1 MAGGSSEPLTI
12 GTIVRERY
20 LIVNIVGQG
29 GLGTVY
35 QVRDE
40 VYGKGNIFALKELID
55 QSSGARKQFELE
67 SLWLQS
73 LDHNSIPKVREHF
86 EWHERLYLVM
96 DFVDGDNLEQ
106 KLARLGGRPMAEQQ
120 VLAWIMPICD
130 ALRYLHT
137 RQPPILHR
145 DVKPA
150 NIIVTPTGH
159 PVLVD
164 LGIAKE
170 HLPGAGR
177 TATFVRKAGTEGYAP
192 PEQYTAA
199 GQTGPWSDVYGLGA
213 TLYQLLTGGIPPTA
227 VERVALDAK
236 LLHPRSINPAI
247 SGPVDA
253 AVCKALAIRPADRF
267 QSVAEFARAL
277 AGQPFAALDRAAS
290 PPMPYPSVPP
300 SYGSQPAFAR
310 SAPTASSQSPAP
322 LSLPPTAGMSGR
334 QPAGYAEIPAAT
346 MRSPGSG
353 VLDSKPRPAV
363 QRAATGAPVRTDDL
377 DVERDADGHT
387 AASSRARAIE
397 GTRTPLKSPLVIGS
411 VLLAVVAIG
420 VIVGLAAI
428 RNLTPPDRSSP
439 TATITG
445 YYNALESR
453 QYSRA
458 FDFLTESQT
467 NQGDK
472 STVLSG
478 LAADDTHY
486 GRVLS
491 AHIVSVEND
500 GGGKMTAQ
508 VTVSRALAPNAPQ
521 TVSIELSQY
530 SGGTWLIDS
539 VATT

>member
-1 MAGGSSEPLTI
+1 MAGGANEPLPV
-12 GTIVRERY
+12 GTTVRERY
-20 LIVNIVGQG
+20 LIVNTVGQG

-55 QSSGARKQFELE
+55 QSPGARKQFELE

-106 KLARLGGRPMAEQQ
+106 KLGRLGGRPMAEQQ

-130 ALRYLHT
+130 ALHYLHT
-137 RQPPILHR
+137 RMPPILHR

-236 LLHPRSINPAI
+236 LLHPRSINPAL
-247 SGPVDA
+247 SGQVDA
-253 AVCKALAIRPADRF
+253 AVCKALAIRPMERF

-277 AGQPFAALDRAAS
+277 SGQPFVALDRMAS

-300 SYGSQPAFAR
+300 VYGSQPAFAR
-310 SAPTASSQSPAP
+310 PGSAAPSPAAASMP
-322 LSLPPTAGMSGR
+322 LNAGTTAR
-334 QPAGYAEIPAAT
+334 QPAAQFENVSTG

-353 VLDSKPRPAV
+353 VLANKPRPAAPSAV
-363 QRAATGAPVRTDDL
+363 TGAPTRPQ
-377 DVERDADGHT
+377 ET
-387 AASSRARAIE
+387 ANESRSGARSSASSDDDRQGDER
-397 GTRTPLKSPLVIGS
+397 RNPFKSPRVIGAS
-411 VLLAVVAIG
+411 LLTVVALGI
-420 VIVGLAAI
+420 IVGLVAI

-445 YYNALESR
+445 YYAALESSH
-453 QYSRA
+453 YSRA
-458 FDFLTESQT
+458 FSYLTESQT
-467 NQGDK
+467 NQSDK
-472 STVLSG
+472 ATVLSG
-478 LAADDTHY
+478 LAADDQHY

-491 AHIVSVEND
+491 AHIVTIEND
-500 GGGKMTAQ
+500 GSGKITAQ
-508 VTVSRALAPNAPQ
+508 VTVLRALSPNTPQ
-521 TVSIELSQY
+521 SVSIELSLY
-530 SGGTWLIDS
+530 SGATWLIDS
-539 VATT
+539 VAAS